1 MASLVNLAE
10 VLLFNQNTTL
20 IKLNA
25 VPLKLK
31 RSEVF
36 FIIRYIF
43 KIANVA
49 QLVEHLVEAQSVGG
63 AIPSVCAIL
72 STCNLTGRVA
82 AF

>member
-1 MASLVNLAE
+1 MCI
-10 VLLFNQNTTL
+10 L
-20 IKLNA
+20 INIL
-25 VPLKLK
+25 
-31 RSEVF
+31 
-36 FIIRYIF
+36 I

>member
-36 FIIRYIF
+36 FIIRYILMNF
-43 KIANVA
+43 GSVA
-49 QLVEHLVEAQSVGG
+49 QLVEHQTENLGVSG
-63 AIPSVCAIL
+63 AEPLGATNFKHV
-72 STCNLTGRVA
+72 
-82 AF
+82 